1 MLYVH
6 YLVWWKFVAFDLC
19 RSHWILRVVECFEVS
34 NNIVATFLDNFKSH
48 IQIFILFSKINFD
61 KIKLKVSKNTMFKWT
76 YGNTPG
82 YRINFVLSR
91 V

>member
-1 MLYVH
+1 MSFSLN
-6 YLVWWKFVAFDLC
+6 
-19 RSHWILRVVECFEVS
+19 IEVVEWFEVS